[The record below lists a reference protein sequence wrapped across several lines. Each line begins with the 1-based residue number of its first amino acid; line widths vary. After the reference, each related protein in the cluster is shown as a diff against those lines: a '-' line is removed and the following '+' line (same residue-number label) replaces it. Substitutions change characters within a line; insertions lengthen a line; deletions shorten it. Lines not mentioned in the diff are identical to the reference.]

1 MAVAIVA
8 PVFGRMVKAKSL
20 KQIASRTTTDPNA
33 DKPAV
38 TTKPMAPQK
47 TSK

>member
-1 MAVAIVA
+1 
-8 PVFGRMVKAKSL
+8 MVKAKSL
-20 KQIASRTTTDPNA
+20 KTISSGTFVDPNA

-38 TTKPMAPQK
+38 TRKPMAPAKTTKK